1 MGIDKK
7 CLESELGHSVLLW
20 FYSFASKK
28 SEVLQ
33 GFKE

>member
-20 FYSFASKK
+20 FQSFDFGFYIFEKNKK
-28 SEVLQ
+28 
-33 GFKE
+33 